1 MLTTTNPFE
10 HFAALGYRRLVP
22 IIPPTAKISER
33 SSLYKRVGTKQDGR
47 GKTPGLKG
55 RDGNWSGYDWLA
67 YDGDA
72 QDFARWGAMQ
82 AGVGIKLGD
91 GLVAIDADT
100 YDAGLAQIIHDT
112 VAEHIG
118 SLPIRIGQKP
128 KALYLCRVSGDF
140 QYARV
145 EFGQRN
151 ESGRLTERVEILSD
165 GRQFVA
171 AGIHPKTK
179 APYTWPR
186 SIVTFDDL
194 PVVEPHQLTR
204 LLETLRQKLPSAAEI
219 VREGA
224 TTEISQEA
232 LRGPLETVRKA
243 VAAIPNTS
251 ALFPS
256 RESYRDMGY
265 AIKAALPDDEE
276 AAFDIFAEWAARWA
290 DGENDP
296 DVVASDWRRM
306 KPPYRRGASWLYEL
320 AEKHGIGNADG
331 TPEFTRAEVWFDEIP
346 DEAESPFAVQERAER
361 ADNRGADVYR
371 VLGVGEIMNRPPPR
385 WLIARH
391 LPLIGMG
398 FLYSEPGVGKSFLAL
413 DMALHIAY
421 GRDNWHGDHIDAGP
435 DTAVLY
441 LAAEGSYGFRNR
453 IKGWLKGRGRA
464 GETGDRFKL
473 IEQTVNF
480 MEPADV
486 DRLERT
492 VLSVVGLR
500 PCLIV
505 VDTVSRAMPG
515 ADENLQK
522 EMTLFVRACDRL
534 RDRFGCVVLGV
545 HHAGKS
551 GDMRGS
557 TVLLG
562 AGDFVFRLAR
572 KKGATVGLLGCEKQK
587 DGPDGWEEGYSFE
600 GVSLGDGETSLLVRR
615 EALGEGA
622 GASLSPARTNGVLVA
637 MKAAWDAGEPWS
649 KNARAG
655 ERYAIRRMTTEH
667 GFRGDTAEEALRMW
681 EAMGAIQTAMVDA
694 RTRRM
699 GLRVVVDP
707 GQLVPRDGIFD

>member
-1 MLTTTNPFE
+1 MSPNPFE
-10 HFAALGYRRLVP
+10 HFWKLGFHRLIPIVP
-22 IIPPTAKISER
+22 HDAKISER
-33 SSLYKRVGTKQDGR
+33 STLFKRVGTKQDGR
-47 GKTPGLKG
+47 GKTPGIKG
-55 RDGNWSGYDWLA
+55 RDGSWSGMDWLPYQA
-67 YDGDA
+67 DA
-72 QDFARWGAMQ
+72 QDLTRWNAMG
-82 AGVGIKLGD
+82 AGVGIKLGA

-100 YDAGLAQIIHDT
+100 LDPQLAQIVYDT
-112 VAEHIG
+112 IVNQLGA
-118 SLPIRIGQKP
+118 LPVRIGQKP
-128 KALYLCRVSGDF
+128 KALYLCRIAGQF

-145 EFGQRN
+145 EFGNRDDKD
-151 ESGRLTERVEILSD
+151 RLLERVEILSE

-171 AGIHPKTK
+171 YGTHPKTK
-179 APYTWPR
+179 QPYTWPK
-186 SIVTFDDL
+186 SILAHDDL
-194 PVVEPHQLTR
+194 PIFQPEQLTR
-204 LLETLRQKLPSAAEI
+204 LLETLRQKLPQAAPI
-219 VREGA
+219 IREGG
-224 TTEISQEA
+224 TTEISQDA
-232 LRGPLETVRKA
+232 LKGPLETVRKA

-276 AAFDIFAEWAARWA
+276 AAFDIWADWCARWA
-290 DGENDP
+290 DGENEP
-296 DVVASDWRRM
+296 DVIAADWKRM

-320 AEKHGIGNADG
+320 AEQHSVGSGAEGD
-331 TPEFTRAEVWFDEIP
+331 EFTRAEVWFDVLPE
-346 DEAESPFAVQERAER
+346 ETASPFEIQERAER
-361 ADNRGADVYR
+361 ATAGNGELYR
-371 VLGVGEIMNRPPPR
+371 VLGVTEILDRPPPR
-385 WLIARH
+385 WLVARH
-391 LPLIGMG
+391 LPLVGMG

-421 GRDNWHGDHIDAGP
+421 GRAEWHGDAIDAGT

-453 IKGWLKGRGRA
+453 IKAWLKQRGRT

-480 MEPADV
+480 MEPADIE
-486 DRLERT
+486 RLERT
-492 VLSVVGLR
+492 VTGVVGLR

-562 AGDFVFRLAR
+562 AGDFVFRLSR
-572 KKGATVGLLGCEKQK
+572 KKGATVGHLGCEKQK
-587 DGPDGWEEGYSFE
+587 DGPDGWDEPYRFE
-600 GVSLGDGETSLLVRR
+600 TVGLGEGETSLLVTR
-615 EALGEGA
+615 EEIGFG
-622 GASLSPARTNGVLVA
+622 GGGGLSPGVTRGVLEA
-637 MKAAWDAGEPWS
+637 MGAAWASGEPWS

-655 ERYAIRRMTTEH
+655 ERYAVKRMVADF
-667 GFRGDTAEEALRMW
+667 GFDGDTAEETLRMW
-681 EAMGAIQTAMVDA
+681 EASGFISMSMADSKSR
-694 RTRRM
+694 RT
-699 GLRVVVDP
+699 GYKVAVDP
-707 GQLVPRDGIFD
+707 GQIVRSDDVFA